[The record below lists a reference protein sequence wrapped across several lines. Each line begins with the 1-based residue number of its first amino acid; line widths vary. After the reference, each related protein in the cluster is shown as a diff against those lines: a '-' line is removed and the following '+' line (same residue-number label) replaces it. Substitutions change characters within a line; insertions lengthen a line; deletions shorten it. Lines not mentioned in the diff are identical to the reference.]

1 MPTGMT
7 MKAGISMK
15 RRGVILPVILFVLL
29 LLGLFGAMFSFR
41 VHSDVATVQA
51 VANRL
56 QSRLAAEA
64 GVERVKMLLRQ
75 SRFDRTVWYNNP
87 DELHRVLVWAHDTDA
102 RQAGTNDE
110 LKEEMAYR
118 YSIVA
123 DDPTEFEK
131 YIRFGITDETSKLN
145 LNAATA
151 DQLVKLLRQVLT
163 SQGEGEDGVDPKAI
177 VDAIIDWRDTD
188 NKPNGEAIDTEGEYY
203 LNLDRPYQIRNEP
216 YTSVEELLLVKGVS
230 GQVLY
235 GEDFDRN
242 GILTSNENDG
252 DESFPPDN
260 QDGVLSQGMYP
271 YVTVF
276 SYENDT
282 PSGSPNKV
290 YLFSD
295 EAKLKKDLK
304 AVFPDDEEKINFI
317 VAVTRTGKGGGG
329 SGPGGSSG
337 KNPGEQPGGSGQDG
351 QTPGVGSGGPTA
363 PGAGSGGQGQPQLP
377 RPPRVPSGPKPP
389 QPIKKS
395 SVAGKLQAQVPPMQG
410 GGSPSPQPGGPTNSN
425 SGVPSTGS
433 APTSGETGGLGENP
447 EVPPGSGDGQG
458 GGATIWSPAGLL
470 RPRMIGPTEE
480 PSPFT
485 PEDLPFLLER
495 LTTERPTADKKR
507 KGLINVNTASRV
519 VLKCLDGFTDEMID
533 AIIAARDGIDPE
545 IAKSPAWLMTE
556 GVIEDAEAFDKVAAY
571 LTGIGQ
577 QFTIESL
584 GYADHIGMMTRL
596 QVVVDM
602 IGPIPQTVYYRDV
615 SYLGGSFPI
624 REEDKEQVRGR

>member
-1 MPTGMT
+1 MG
-7 MKAGISMK
+7 AGISMK

-41 VHSDVATVQA
+41 VHSDVASVQA

-56 QSRLAAEA
+56 QTRLAAEA
-64 GVERVKMLLRQ
+64 GVERVKMLLRE

-87 DELHRVLVWAHDTDA
+87 EQLHRVLVWAHDTDA

-110 LKEEMAYR
+110 LKEDMAYR

-123 DDPTEFEK
+123 DEPTEYEK

-145 LNAATA
+145 INAASA

-163 SQGEGEDGVDPKAI
+163 AQGEGEDGVDPKAI

-188 NKPNGEAIDTEGEYY
+188 GKPNGEAIDTEGEYY
-203 LNLDRPYQIRNEP
+203 LQLDRPYQVRNEP
-216 YTSVEELLLVKGVS
+216 FTSVEELLLVKGVT

-242 GILTSNENDG
+242 GMLTPNEDDG

-282 PSGSPNKV
+282 PNGSPNKV

-304 AVFPDDEEKINFI
+304 TVFPDDEVKTNFI
-317 VAVTRTGKGGGG
+317 VAVTRTGKGGAP
-329 SGPGGSSG
+329 SGPGE
-337 KNPGEQPGGSGQDG
+337 NPGKSPGDQPGVPGQDG
-351 QTPGVGSGGPTA
+351 QTPEDGSGNPQTPGVGP
-363 PGAGSGGQGQPQLP
+363 GGQGQPQP
-377 RPPRVPSGPKPP
+377 PQPPRTPGGPKPP
-389 QPIKKS
+389 KPTKKS
-395 SVAGKLQAQVPPMQG
+395 SVDGKLQTQVPPVQG
-410 GGSPSPQPGGPTNSN
+410 GGSPTPPTGGPKNPK
-425 SGVPSTGS
+425 SGVPNTGS
-433 APTSGETGGLGENP
+433 APPSGDAGEGDENP
-447 EVPPGSGDGQG
+447 GEDAGSGDEGG
-458 GGATIWSPAGLL
+458 GGAPIRSPAGLL
-470 RPRMIGPTEE
+470 RPRIIGPTEV

-485 PEDLPFLLER
+485 QADLPFLMER
-495 LTTERPTADKKR
+495 LTTEEPTADKKR

-519 VLKCLDGFTDEMID
+519 VLKCLDGLTDEMID
-533 AIIAARDGIDPE
+533 AIIAARDGVDPE
-545 IAKSPAWLMTE
+545 IAKSPAWLVTE
-556 GVIEDAEAFDKVAAY
+556 GVIEDAEAFDKVAEF
-571 LTGIGQ
+571 LTGRGQ

-602 IGPIPQTVYYRDV
+602 IGPIPQTVYYRDIT
-615 SYLGGSFPI
+615 YLGGSFPI

>member
-1 MPTGMT
+1 MQ
-7 MKAGISMK
+7 
-15 RRGVILPVILFVLL
+15 RRAVILPVILFVLL

-56 QSRLAAEA
+56 QTRLAAEA
-64 GVERVKMLLRQ
+64 GVERMKMLLRE
-75 SRFDRTVWYNNP
+75 SRFDRSVWYNNP

-110 LKEEMAYR
+110 LKEDMAYR
-118 YSIVA
+118 FSIVA
-123 DDPTEFEK
+123 DDPTEYEK

-151 DQLVKLLRQVLT
+151 DQLVRLMQQVLT

-177 VDAIIDWRDTD
+177 ADAIIDWRDTD
-188 NKPNGEAIDTEGEYY
+188 SKPNGEAADTEGEYY
-203 LNLDRPYQIRNEP
+203 LNLDKPYQVRNEP
-216 YTSVEELLLVKGVS
+216 FTSVEELLLVKGVT

-242 GILTSNENDG
+242 GILTPNEDDG

-276 SYENDT
+276 SYENDAA
-282 PSGSPNKV
+282 SGSKGRV

-304 AVFPDDEEKINFI
+304 PLLPDDQEKIDFI
-317 VAVTRTGKGGGG
+317 VAVTRSGKGTA
-329 SGPGGSSG
+329 GPGG
-337 KNPGEQPGGSGQDG
+337 NPGK
-351 QTPGVGSGGPTA
+351 TPGQNPDGSPAGPEQGGQNPEGVGGDPQV
-363 PGAGSGGQGQPQLP
+363 PGAGPGAPGQPP
-377 RPPRVPSGPKPP
+377 APKPP
-389 QPIKKS
+389 RTGPQGPKQPKPIKKS
-395 SVAGKLQAQVPPMQG
+395 SATGKLQAQLPPAQG
-410 GGSPSPQPGGPTNSN
+410 GGGAQLPKIGEPQNPKNPK
-425 SGVPSTGS
+425 SGSPSTGNDLE
-433 APTSGETGGLGENP
+433 SGEGDEGGENP
-447 EVPPGSGDGQG
+447 GGDGGSGDGGG
-458 GGATIWSPAGLL
+458 GGAPIRSPAGLL
-470 RPRMIGPTEE
+470 RPRKIGPTEV

-485 PEDLPFLLER
+485 QADLPFLMEN
-495 LTTERPTADKKR
+495 LTTDEPTADKKR

-519 VLKCLDGFTDEMID
+519 VLKCLDGLTDEMID
-533 AIIAARDGIDPE
+533 AIIAARDVIDPE
-545 IAKSPAWLMTE
+545 IAKSPAWLLTE
-556 GVIEDAEAFDKVAAY
+556 GVIEDADAFDKVAGY

-602 IGPIPQTVYYRDV
+602 IGPIPQTVYYRDL
-615 SYLGGSFPI
+615 SYLGSSFPI